1 MAKVTVRNDWFEL
14 WREDRQSMLNTMIR
28 NMQSDLENGYDYFGK
43 SITEQREAID
53 EFKRSFDADMDKI
66 GEMDE
71 NKIQHWC
78 YVRLL
83 KLGAI

>member
-1 MAKVTVRNDWFEL
+1 MKIDWFEL
-14 WREDRQSMLNTMIR
+14 WREDRQSMLDTMIR
-28 NMQSDLENGYDYFGK
+28 NMRSDLENGYDYFGK
-43 SITEQREAID
+43 SITEQREAIAR
-53 EFKRSFDADMDKI
+53 FKAEYDADMDKL
-66 GEMDE
+66 GDMDA

>member
-1 MAKVTVRNDWFEL
+1 MKQDWFEM
-14 WREDRQSMLNTMIR
+14 WREDRQSMLNTMVK
-28 NMQSDLENGYDYFGK
+28 NMTADLDAGYDYFGK
-43 SITEQREAID
+43 SITQQRADIAR
-53 EFKRSFDADMDKI
+53 FKAEFDADMDKI

-71 NKIQHWC
+71 KKVQHWC

>member
-1 MAKVTVRNDWFEL
+1 MAKVDWFEL
-14 WREDRQSMLNTMIR
+14 WVEDRQSMLDTMIR
-28 NMQSDLENGYDYFGK
+28 NMRSDLENGYDYFGK
-43 SITEQREAID
+43 SISEQRETI
-53 EFKRSFDADMDKI
+53 ERFKADFDADMDKI

-71 NKIQHWC
+71 NKVQHWC